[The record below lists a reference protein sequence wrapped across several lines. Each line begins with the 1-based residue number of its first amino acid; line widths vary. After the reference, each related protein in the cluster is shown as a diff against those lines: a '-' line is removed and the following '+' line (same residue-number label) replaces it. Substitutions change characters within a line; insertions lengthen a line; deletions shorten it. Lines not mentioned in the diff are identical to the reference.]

1 MNWPPGV
8 VHVHQSTQSITCRIK
23 GFSAGQNVIVV
34 PKSQYTSNIE
44 INNDKYNKMKS
55 GSCLAAINIL
65 CFRKLCWAW
74 RQEK

>member
-1 MNWPPGV
+1 MNWPPDV

-23 GFSAGQNVIVV
+23 GFSAGHNVIV